1 MDRRERHA
9 QCSQSARTTANGG
22 PDPKHNVEAAREEF
36 YQRISKRDMA
46 PLWKVHELGRHQGA
60 GDALCAACVALR
72 RCEIVVM
79 ESGGLITA
87 EEALRRVLI
96 LENPALRGE
105 SRATNTLFAG
115 IQMIL
120 PGEVAPA
127 HRHVSSAIRF
137 VLDGE
142 GAYTA
147 SRARSRSCRR
157 RLRHH
162 GQLGAARPRQSVRK
176 ADVVARRSRLPA
188 VNFYEASFADYFDE
202 NDKMQNTTRGDGDS
216 LAFFGSGVLPDGA
229 PIELK
234 RSPVINYT
242 YARTRPILDRL
253 RKGRRRRQESW
264 RARALCQ
271 SDQRRPVLPT
281 MGANLALLPKG
292 FKGEKYRSTR
302 RHHLRSAPR
311 AAAPPRSRTRR
322 SSGAPT
328 MSSWCRLG
336 SATSHQTR
344 RIPSCSRFPTSR
356 RKWRSASGV
365 RTRTRASRRLYLPDR
380 APGGLQPHFP
390 EPFQTCRVLLTMV
403 RQQHERRSGEDYH
416 HVQILRRASHASFGQ
431 SVAFAQQGDAAAGKA
446 YWDRGS
452 PRATALP
459 QLPRH
464 KR

>member
-1 MDRRERHA
+1 MPGAATQQDK
-9 QCSQSARTTANGG
+9 SNGG
-22 PDPKHNVEAAREEF
+22 PDPKHNIEAAREEF

-46 PLWKVHELGRHQGA
+46 PLWKVMSSVVTKEPVTR
-60 GDALCAACVALR
+60 CVPHVWHYDDVKSL
-72 RCEIVVM
+72 VM

-87 EEALRRVLI
+87 EEALRRVLV

-147 SRARSRSCRR
+147 VEGEKAFMSPGDFVITANWAP
-157 RLRHH
+157 HDH
-162 GQLGAARPRQSVRK
+162 GNPSKKPMLWL
-176 ADVVARRSRLPA
+176 DVLDFPA

-253 RKGRRRRQESW
+253 RKTGDIDKSHGVRVRY
-264 RARALCQ
+264 ANPINGG
-271 SDQRRPVLPT
+271 PVLPT

-292 FKGEKYRSTR
+292 FKGEKYRSTDGTIFVCTEGGGATQVEDTT
-302 RHHLRSAPR
+302 LEWGPNDVFVV
-311 AAAPPRSRTRR
+311 PPWKRY
-322 SSGAPT
+322 
-328 MSSWCRLG
+328 
-336 SATSHQTR
+336 SHQTIKDSVLFSISDQPAQVALGIWR
-344 RIPSCSRFPTSR
+344 EDKNPS
-356 RKWRSASGV
+356 
-365 RTRTRASRRLYLPDR
+365 
-380 APGGLQPHFP
+380 
-390 EPFQTCRVLLTMV
+390 
-403 RQQHERRSGEDYH
+403 
-416 HVQILRRASHASFGQ
+416 
-431 SVAFAQQGDAAAGKA
+431 
-446 YWDRGS
+446 
-452 PRATALP
+452 
-459 QLPRH
+459 
-464 KR
+464 